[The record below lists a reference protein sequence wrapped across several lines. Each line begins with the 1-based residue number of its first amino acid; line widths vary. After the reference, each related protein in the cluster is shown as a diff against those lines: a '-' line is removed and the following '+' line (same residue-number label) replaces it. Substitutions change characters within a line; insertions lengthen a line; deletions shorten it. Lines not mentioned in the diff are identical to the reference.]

1 MLCIIQSRM
10 SSNRL
15 PGKVMMNVFGKKLLW
30 RVIDRVSQSNKITK
44 IVIATSSKSDD
55 DAIELFCNEEGIE
68 CLRGDLDNVANR
80 FFEVLIN
87 KRESSFVRING
98 DSPLIDPGI
107 IDTAIDK
114 FNNSNYDIVTNV
126 FPRTFPKGQSV
137 EVISA
142 QAFFELIESGL
153 NNDQKEHVTK
163 KFYDLPD
170 KFKILNFSSGGKHSD
185 INMCIDDIMDKFRLE
200 KVIEKV
206 GTKNLNW
213 RELCNYF

>member
-1 MLCIIQSRM
+1 M

>member
-107 IDTAIDK
+107 IDIAIDK

-185 INMCIDDIMDKFRLE
+185 INMCIDDIMDKLRLE